1 MLDPDGQGVP
11 EGAKIIPPETVQPLS
26 QKLFVMLA
34 FAGEPVNEGHDCEG
48 AIATPL

>member
-11 EGAKIIPPETVQPLS
+11 EGVEIMPPETVQPLS
-26 QKLFVMLA
+26 QMLFTILT